1 MFVVDP
7 RKSIAHLFAPNGH
20 GQESQRGIIQT
31 VIVLIRIFFYPIVEG
46 QISAEESCPR
56 VGRCVAGRYAARFF
70 EGLLSPVETVNNV
83 VLVTDMP
90 CVLAGPTAQLN
101 ATQEKSDDEKNRK
114 KTQAHFAD
122 PRRNYCTAQA
132 RLFDHSPKKT
142 KKTKPDSTVSDS
154 LCSKLCFL

>member
-1 MFVVDP
+1 
-7 RKSIAHLFAPNGH
+7 NGH

-90 CVLAGPTAQLN
+90 CVLAGPPAQLN
-101 ATQEKSDDEKNRK
+101 PTPKNSDADNNPNTTQ
-114 KTQAHFAD
+114 
-122 PRRNYCTAQA
+122 P
-132 RLFDHSPKKT
+132 
-142 KKTKPDSTVSDS
+142 
-154 LCSKLCFL
+154 